1 MKFEEFIGQ
10 VQNRLELAT
19 QGETVRASR
28 AILTTLGER
37 LSANTAHELAQHLPM
52 EIDRFLLEADSGQE
66 FSYRDFVNRV
76 ADFEHEEAP
85 DANYDVQLFI
95 AYLTEFVPSEVI
107 QRIRDELPDEFDRLF
122 EVADREI
129 EAEE

>member
-37 LSANTAHELAQHLPM
+37 LSANTAHELAHHLPM
-52 EIDRFLLEADSGQE
+52 EIDRFLVEADSGQE